1 MEDKSS
7 SVAVHKLD
15 GDLLLRTAE
24 IGDADMIAEY
34 FNTNRTYLK
43 PFEPKREEAFFTVN
57 GWLQKLIKLNELHR
71 LGLGYYCLLI
81 DHETQSMLG
90 TISFSGLTRFPFY
103 SCNVGYSLSQT
114 AQGHGYM
121 RRGLKMACDYMF
133 DVQKMHRIQAGYMPR
148 NKRSEAVLEH
158 VGFNR
163 EGYAKDYLLINER
176 WEDHI
181 LTALINP
188 NWQPEARKHG

>member
-1 MEDKSS
+1 MEDNSS
-7 SVAVHKLD
+7 SIAVHKLD

-34 FNTNRTYLK
+34 FQVNREYLK
-43 PFEPKREEAFFTVN
+43 PFEPKREEAFFSVN

-71 LGLGYYCLLI
+71 MGLGYYCLLVRASSG
-81 DHETQSMLG
+81 EMLG
-90 TISFSGLTRFPFY
+90 TISFSNLSRFPFY
-103 SCNVGYSLSQT
+103 SCNVGYSLAEK

-121 RRGLKMACDYMF
+121 RRGLTMACDYMF
-133 DVQKMHRIQAGYMPR
+133 NVQKLHRIQAGYMPH

-163 EGYAKDYLLINER
+163 EGYAKDYLLINGE
-176 WEDHI
+176 WQDHV
-181 LTALINP
+181 LTSLINP
-188 NWQPEARKHG
+188 NWQPEGR

>member
-1 MEDKSS
+1 MQDNSS
-7 SVAVHKLD
+7 SIAVHKLD

-34 FNTNRTYLK
+34 FQANREYLK
-43 PFEPKREEAFFTVN
+43 PFEPKREEAFFSVN

-71 LGLGYYCLLI
+71 MGLGYYCLLVRASSG
-81 DHETQSMLG
+81 EMLG
-90 TISFSGLTRFPFY
+90 TISFSNLSRFPFY
-103 SCNVGYSLSQT
+103 SCNVGYSLAEK

-121 RRGLKMACDYMF
+121 RRGLTMACDYMF
-133 DVQKMHRIQAGYMPR
+133 NVQKLHRIQAGYMPH

-163 EGYAKDYLLINER
+163 EGYAKDYLLINGE
-176 WEDHI
+176 WQDHV
-181 LTALINP
+181 LTSLINP
-188 NWQPEARKHG
+188 NWQPEGR

>member
-1 MEDKSS
+1 MEDNSS
-7 SVAVHKLD
+7 SIAVHKLD

-34 FNTNRTYLK
+34 FQANREYLK
-43 PFEPKREEAFFTVN
+43 PFEPKREEAFFSVN

-71 LGLGYYCLLI
+71 MGLGYYCLLVRASSG
-81 DHETQSMLG
+81 EMLG
-90 TISFSGLTRFPFY
+90 TVSFSNLSRFPFY
-103 SCNVGYSLSQT
+103 SCNVGYSLAEK

-121 RRGLKMACDYMF
+121 RRGLIMACDYMF
-133 DVQKMHRIQAGYMPR
+133 NVQKLHRIQAGYMPH

-163 EGYAKDYLLINER
+163 EGYAKDYLLINGE
-176 WEDHI
+176 WQDHV
-181 LTALINP
+181 LTSLINP
-188 NWQPEARKHG
+188 NWQPEGR

>member
-1 MEDKSS
+1 MEDNSS
-7 SVAVHKLD
+7 SIAVHKLD

-34 FNTNRTYLK
+34 FQANREYLK
-43 PFEPKREEAFFTVN
+43 PFEPKREEAFFSVN

-71 LGLGYYCLLI
+71 MGLGYYCLLVRASSG
-81 DHETQSMLG
+81 EMLG
-90 TISFSGLTRFPFY
+90 TISFSNLSRFPFY
-103 SCNVGYSLSQT
+103 SCNVGYSLSEK

-121 RRGLKMACDYMF
+121 RRGLTMACDYMF
-133 DVQKMHRIQAGYMPR
+133 NVQKLHRIQAGYMPH

-163 EGYAKDYLLINER
+163 EGYAKDYLLINGE
-176 WEDHI
+176 WQDHV
-181 LTALINP
+181 LTSLINP
-188 NWQPEARKHG
+188 NWQQEGR

>member
-1 MEDKSS
+1 MEDNSS
-7 SVAVHKLD
+7 SIAVHKLD

-34 FNTNRTYLK
+34 FQANREYLK
-43 PFEPKREEAFFTVN
+43 PFEPKREEAFFSVN

-71 LGLGYYCLLI
+71 MGLGYYCLLVRASSG
-81 DHETQSMLG
+81 EMLG
-90 TISFSGLTRFPFY
+90 TISFSNLSRFPFY
-103 SCNVGYSLSQT
+103 SCNVGYSLAEK

-121 RRGLKMACDYMF
+121 RRGLTMACDYMF
-133 DVQKMHRIQAGYMPR
+133 NVQKLHRIQAGYMPH

-163 EGYAKDYLLINER
+163 EGYAKDYLLINGE
-176 WEDHI
+176 WQDHV
-181 LTALINP
+181 LTSLINP
-188 NWQPEARKHG
+188 NWQLEGR

>member
-1 MEDKSS
+1 MEDNSS
-7 SVAVHKLD
+7 SIAVHKLD

-34 FNTNRTYLK
+34 FQANREYLK
-43 PFEPKREEAFFTVN
+43 PFEPKREEAFFSVN

-71 LGLGYYCLLI
+71 MGLGYYCLLVRASSG
-81 DHETQSMLG
+81 EMLG
-90 TISFSGLTRFPFY
+90 TISFSNLSLFPFY
-103 SCNVGYSLSQT
+103 SCNVGYSLAEK

-121 RRGLKMACDYMF
+121 RRGLTMACDYMF
-133 DVQKMHRIQAGYMPR
+133 NVQKLHRIQAGYMPH

-163 EGYAKDYLLINER
+163 EGYAKDYLLINGE
-176 WEDHI
+176 WQDHV
-181 LTALINP
+181 LTSLINP
-188 NWQPEARKHG
+188 NWQPEGR

>member
-1 MEDKSS
+1 MEDNSS
-7 SVAVHKLD
+7 SIAVHKLD

-34 FNTNRTYLK
+34 FQANREYLK
-43 PFEPKREEAFFTVN
+43 PFEPKREEAFFSVN

-71 LGLGYYCLLI
+71 MGLGYYCLLVRASSG
-81 DHETQSMLG
+81 EMLG
-90 TISFSGLTRFPFY
+90 TISFSNLSRFPFY
-103 SCNVGYSLSQT
+103 SCNVGYSLAEK

-121 RRGLKMACDYMF
+121 RRGLTMACDYMF
-133 DVQKMHRIQAGYMPR
+133 NVQKLHRIQAGYMPH

-163 EGYAKDYLLINER
+163 EGYAKDYLLINGE
-176 WEDHI
+176 WQDHV
-181 LTALINP
+181 LTSLINP
-188 NWQPEARKHG
+188 NWQQEGR

>member
-1 MEDKSS
+1 MEDNSS
-7 SVAVHKLD
+7 SIAVHKLD

-34 FNTNRTYLK
+34 FQANREYLK
-43 PFEPKREEAFFTVN
+43 PFEPKREEAFFSVN

-71 LGLGYYCLLI
+71 MGLGYYCLLVRASSG
-81 DHETQSMLG
+81 EMLG
-90 TISFSGLTRFPFY
+90 TISFSSLSRFPFY
-103 SCNVGYSLSQT
+103 SCNVGYSLAEK

-121 RRGLKMACDYMF
+121 RRGLAMACDYMF
-133 DVQKMHRIQAGYMPR
+133 NVQKLHRIQAGYMPH

-163 EGYAKDYLLINER
+163 EGYAKDYLLINGE
-176 WEDHI
+176 WQDHV
-181 LTALINP
+181 LTSLINP
-188 NWQPEARKHG
+188 NWQPEGR

>member
-1 MEDKSS
+1 MEDNSS
-7 SVAVHKLD
+7 SIAVHKLD

-34 FNTNRTYLK
+34 FQANREYLK
-43 PFEPKREEAFFTVN
+43 PFEPKREEAFFSVN

-71 LGLGYYCLLI
+71 MGLGYYCLLVRASSG
-81 DHETQSMLG
+81 EMLG
-90 TISFSGLTRFPFY
+90 TVSFSNLSRFPFY
-103 SCNVGYSLSQT
+103 SCNVGYSLAEK

-121 RRGLKMACDYMF
+121 RRGLTMACDYMF
-133 DVQKMHRIQAGYMPR
+133 NVQKLHRIQAGYMPY

-163 EGYAKDYLLINER
+163 EGYAKDYLLINGE
-176 WEDHI
+176 WQDHV
-181 LTALINP
+181 LTSLINP
-188 NWQPEARKHG
+188 NWQPEGR

>member
-1 MEDKSS
+1 MEDNSS
-7 SVAVHKLD
+7 SIAVHKLD

-34 FNTNRTYLK
+34 FQANREYLK
-43 PFEPKREEAFFTVN
+43 PFEPKREEAFFSVN

-71 LGLGYYCLLI
+71 MGLGYYCLLVRASSG
-81 DHETQSMLG
+81 EMLG
-90 TISFSGLTRFPFY
+90 TISFSNLSRFPFY
-103 SCNVGYSLSQT
+103 SCNVGYSLAEK

-121 RRGLKMACDYMF
+121 RRGLTMACDYMF
-133 DVQKMHRIQAGYMPR
+133 NVQKLHRIQAGYMPH

-163 EGYAKDYLLINER
+163 EGYAKDYLLINGE
-176 WEDHI
+176 WQDHV
-181 LTALINP
+181 LTSLINP
-188 NWQPEARKHG
+188 NWRPEGR